1 MSIIATREPIW
12 LEFGATAKIAHA
24 NFSFATPVTWMTDPL
39 SPVWLHILHMVA
51 INLTVP
57 LSFPID
63 SFGSILFWW
72 EKKKPLASWP
82 IQSSGSVGVGD
93 FLAERVLHK
102 YNAPVVM
109 LSRLSHNPYSMSVR
123 ETTIAH

>member
-1 MSIIATREPIW
+1 
-12 LEFGATAKIAHA
+12 
-24 NFSFATPVTWMTDPL
+24 MTDPL

-51 INLTVP
+51 ITLTVP

-63 SFGSILFWW
+63 SFGLILFWW
-72 EKKKPLASWP
+72 EKKTKTLASMQ
-82 IQSSGSVGVGD
+82 IQSSGSVAVGD

-109 LSRLSHNPYSMSVR
+109 LSRLSHNPYSMSVLR
-123 ETTIAH
+123 THNCTLELRVANRSEERSWHQNCRPDVPDILCRHVL